1 MCGVGITLPARLGG
15 AVATNQTTSRLDSN
29 SARAGLLVGVGRR
42 IRRGSSVT
50 GGFSQ

>member
-1 MCGVGITLPARLGG
+1 MCVLDIILPAGLGG

-29 SARAGLLVGVGRR
+29 SARAGLLVGMGRR
-42 IRRGSSVT
+42 IRSGSSVM